1 MQRKLGIVLRFALG
15 AVFIFSAY
23 TKIRSTGLFEIILI
37 DQGLTADRIT
47 AAYLTRL
54 LISLELF
61 LGISFF
67 QPYLIK
73 KLIAPLTL
81 ATLGGFSIYL
91 IYLMFAKEV
100 VQHCGCF
107 GDFIRISPRA
117 SLMKNLALMA
127 MVWYLIQFSGSAK
140 SKKAGEWLIP
150 VIVGVMS
157 LAFVFVVSPVRSLE
171 GNPFARYTH
180 FQPVGAVDLNRGEYL
195 IAVFSL
201 DCPHC
206 QQTAKALGQLEK
218 GMDHLPQI
226 YCLFWQED
234 TTTVKTFFRLTGTEY
249 PYHEI
254 SADEFFNLIGEAPPR
269 LYRIRDGKIVEYWDE
284 NIIGNVRRVYGVRQR
299 F

>member
-1 MQRKLGIVLRFALG
+1 MQRKISIVLRFALG

-37 DQGLTADRIT
+37 DQGVTADRMT

-73 KLIAPLTL
+73 KLIAPSTL
-81 ATLGGFSIYL
+81 AILGGFSIYL
-91 IYLMFAKEV
+91 IYLMFAKED

-117 SLMKNLALMA
+117 SLMKNLVLMA
-127 MVWYLIQFSGSAK
+127 MAWYLIQFSDVGERK
-140 SKKAGEWLIP
+140 TSKGWLIP
-150 VIVGVMS
+150 MFVGVIS
-157 LAFVFVVSPVRSLE
+157 LVVVFVVLPVRFPE
-171 GNPFARYTH
+171 GNPFVPYTH

-206 QQTAKALGQLEK
+206 QQTAKELGRLEQHI
-218 GMDHLPQI
+218 DHLPQI

-254 SADEFFNLIGEAPPR
+254 SADEFFDLIGEAPPR
-269 LYRIRDGKIVEYWDE
+269 LYRIRNGEVVEYWDE
-284 NIIGNVRRVYGVRQR
+284 NIIGNVRRAYGTQ
-299 F
+299 